1 MKTNF
6 RSLLFGVLAS
16 SLFAGVLFACN
27 GNVGPQSAPPD
38 PTTPP
43 PVTQPPPVPDP
54 NKPPPVI
61 DPTLPRIVWSTPE
74 DGQKSVP
81 LNSGIRLEFSLQ
93 MDPES
98 VKVSISPNVDLTAG
112 RWLAEDRFQELELRP
127 PKGIQPETTYT
138 LSVTGLSQTGKKL
151 SSELRFT
158 TGSGNDEAAPYLIS
172 SVPQNNQAAF
182 SADITKMVFT
192 FNEPVTVDL
201 DQGMASLECDVR
213 TGCGG
218 FGNSSW
224 SADHKT
230 LMLEFRYG
238 LRGPSKY
245 RAEITARDVA
255 GNLSAKATVQ
265 FQTAADQRPKLIN
278 FIPGQKE
285 VVSLADQ
292 KLTLTFDKAMN
303 KDSLKT
309 ALSGTV
315 FFDRTISNLK
325 VSSVSDGPVANSY
338 TVNFVDLFGD
348 GSRMNWYLGRPADLE
363 GRTVAE
369 LYSGEFGILLRK

>member
-1 MKTNF
+1 MKTNL

-16 SLFAGVLFACN
+16 SLLAGALFACN
-27 GNVGPQSAPPD
+27 GIVGPQSAPPD
-38 PTTPP
+38 PNTP

-98 VKVSISPNVDLTAG
+98 VKLSISPNVDLTAG
-112 RWLAEDRFQELELRP
+112 MWLAEDRFQELELRP
-127 PKGIQPETTYT
+127 PQGIQPETTYT
-138 LSVTGLSQTGKKL
+138 LSVSGSSQTGKKL

-158 TGSGNDEAAPYLIS
+158 TDSGNDDVAPYLIS

-182 SADITKMVFT
+182 SADTTKMVFT

-230 LMLEFRYG
+230 LMLEFRNG

-265 FQTAADQRPKLIN
+265 FQTAADQRPILIN

-292 KLTLTFDKAMN
+292 KLTLYFDKAMN

-325 VSSVSDGPVANSY
+325 VSSVSDGPVTNSY
-338 TVNFVDLFGD
+338 TVSFVDLFGD
-348 GSRMNWYLGRPADLE
+348 GSRANWYLARPADLE
-363 GRTVAE
+363 DRTVAD
-369 LYSGEFGILLRK
+369 LHSGEFGILLRK